1 MSKLTLSNAQAIREV
16 MQASVKTNCEPQ
28 FLHRLHCTLLIAEGR
43 SCCEVARW
51 FGKHPRTIE
60 RWVHALDLHGLEG
73 LRDHHAGGR
82 PAKLTGETAQRLALD
97 LQKATRRVRISEVG
111 MERKASDA
119 APGDQLRDHT
129 EFAPMPAHASA
140 CGHAPRKFLRL
151 ECAGHAAR
159 VLSPSCGSAPAR
171 ARSGIRRVQNVK
183 HPDSILLCRASEKAL
198 AHRPPP
204 LLSRGSCCPFL
215 LPCTRDSLDSHACRL
230 HGFGPAVAKEL
241 SQSPDEST
249 RCPQANP
256 PQLSFNGSCAETA
269 PR

>member
-97 LQKATRRVRISEVG
+97 LQKAPDVFGFPKSEWSGELLTRHLSIHYGITLSSRQCQRMLLLRARAARIS
-111 MERKASDA
+111 A
-119 APGDQLRDHT
+119 A
-129 EFAPMPAHASA
+129 
-140 CGHAPRKFLRL
+140 
-151 ECAGHAAR
+151 
-159 VLSPSCGSAPAR
+159 
-171 ARSGIRRVQNVK
+171 
-183 HPDSILLCRASEKAL
+183 
-198 AHRPPP
+198 
-204 LLSRGSCCPFL
+204 
-215 LPCTRDSLDSHACRL
+215 
-230 HGFGPAVAKEL
+230 
-241 SQSPDEST
+241 
-249 RCPQANP
+249 
-256 PQLSFNGSCAETA
+256 
-269 PR
+269 